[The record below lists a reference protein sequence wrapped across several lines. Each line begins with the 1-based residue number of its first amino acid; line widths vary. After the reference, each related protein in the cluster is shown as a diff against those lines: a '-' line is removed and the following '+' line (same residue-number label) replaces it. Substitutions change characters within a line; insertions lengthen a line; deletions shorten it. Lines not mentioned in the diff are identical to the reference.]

1 LEETVPKALWN
12 VSLMS
17 VRRFHRKSYRYMHAY
32 MVGLTPRQAE
42 FAVKK
47 LQLFR
52 WKKEVQLGK
61 STLSG

>member
-1 LEETVPKALWN
+1 
-12 VSLMS
+12 
-17 VRRFHRKSYRYMHAY
+17 MHAY